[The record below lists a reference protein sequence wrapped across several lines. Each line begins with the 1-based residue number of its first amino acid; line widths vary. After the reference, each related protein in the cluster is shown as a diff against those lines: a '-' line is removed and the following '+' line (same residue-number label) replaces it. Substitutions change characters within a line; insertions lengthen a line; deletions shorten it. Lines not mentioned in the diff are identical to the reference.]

1 MKNKKGNMK
10 NENDL
15 AGIERGIFIFLI
27 GFITIVSL
35 CFFEKWGWI

>member
-10 NENDL
+10 NESDL
-15 AGIERGIFIFLI
+15 DGIVSGIFIFLI
-27 GFITIVSL
+27 GFIAIVSL